1 MILLYADDP
10 GGANYLA
17 PLAEAMLS
25 QGVLFRFQIA
35 HALVAFAAERKMNCE
50 VRAGAATAESML
62 ADVRLLVTGTSEDPD
77 CFAHRLV
84 GAARVN
90 GIVSVGV
97 VDMAVN
103 ADRRFLG
110 RSNNPLQYA
119 PDWLAVTD
127 AYTASVYAALGYPAN
142 RLWVCGHPHYDQVRA
157 RRKMFLTQDRVA
169 LRQSVYPQAPADRP
183 IWLFLAEGVDQLN
196 PAASFRGTD
205 YTLHGRG
212 DNDFRG
218 VIALEEVLDAA
229 AKLNPRPWVAL
240 RLHPKNRPEDF
251 MSLVPELGMV
261 SQSGDPLPLL
271 WAADLVLGMTTMLLL
286 EAYLLGRPH
295 FAILPRPVE
304 RTWLTT
310 IAEGLTKSVCTR
322 SELRAMLSA
331 AYASYAPDGDV
342 LPKGSASQL
351 LNKVSSLLEDIGA
364 NRC

>member
-17 PLAEAMLS
+17 PLAGAMLS

-35 HALVAFAAERKMNCE
+35 PVLVMFAAERKINCE
-50 VRAGAATAESML
+50 VRAGAATAENML
-62 ADVRLLVTGTSEDPD
+62 ADVRLLVAGTSEDPD

-84 GAARVN
+84 EAARIK
-90 GIVSVGV
+90 GIASVGV

-119 PDWLAVTD
+119 PDWLAVPD
-127 AYTASVYAALGYPAN
+127 AYTASVYAALGYPAD
-142 RLWVCGHPHYDQVRA
+142 RLLVCGHPHYDQVRA
-157 RRKMFLTQDRVA
+157 RRSVFLTQDRTA
-169 LRQSVYPQAPADRP
+169 LRQSVYPQAPAGRP

-196 PAASFRGTD
+196 PAASFRGAD

-212 DNDFRG
+212 GNDFRG
-218 VIALEEVLDAA
+218 VIALEEVLDAVA
-229 AKLNPRPWVAL
+229 ESNPRPWVVL
-240 RLHPKNRPEDF
+240 RLHPKSRPEDF
-251 MSLVPELGMV
+251 MSLMPELGMV
-261 SQSGDPLPLL
+261 SQRGDPLPLL

-304 RTWLTT
+304 RAWLTT
-310 IAEGLTKSVCTR
+310 IAEGLTESVCTR
-322 SELRAMLSA
+322 TELRAMLSV
-331 AYASYAPDGDV
+331 AYASHVPDEDM
-342 LPKGSASQL
+342 LPKGAVSQL
-351 LNKVSSLLEDIGA
+351 LDKVLSLLEGVGA
-364 NRC
+364 D